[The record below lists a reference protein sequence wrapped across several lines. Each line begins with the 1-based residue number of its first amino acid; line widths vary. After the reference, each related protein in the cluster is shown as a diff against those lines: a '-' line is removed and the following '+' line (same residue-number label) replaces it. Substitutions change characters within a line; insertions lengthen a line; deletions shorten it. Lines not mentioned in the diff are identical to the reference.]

1 MTRAEFD
8 SEYAATPEDT
18 DGFFRGFSAEALRQ
32 VNDTVF
38 KRIAHLFAGDYYTHR
53 NINRE
58 FVRAFNTYTDLSS

>member
-8 SEYAATPEDT
+8 SKYAATPEDT
-18 DGFFRGFSAEALRQ
+18 DGFFGGFSAESLRR

-38 KRIAHLFAGDYYTHR
+38 NRSAHLFAGDYYTLR

-58 FVRAFNTYTDLSS
+58 FTRAFNHFTDLSS